1 MWNSVADG
9 NIITGIIVVAT
20 VIIDTLGIKDGAI
33 GTIVGAFAAAA
44 TRLRMNQLRCTSSVR
59 LCLL

>member
-9 NIITGIIVVAT
+9 NIVVAT

-33 GTIVGAFAAAA
+33 GAIVGAFAAAA
-44 TRLRMNQLRCTSSVR
+44 TRFRMNQLRCTSSVR